1 MTRSNPLPRLAA
13 AVLAAWSALAAAA
26 PGVAGGS
33 GFDAVVRRR
42 GGEDATRVLEA
53 GLREEAFRLWRSCG
67 FGADRTERAA
77 WVVRASAGVAWRDW
91 PWDRRYLESRW
102 LGPTPAGAFAI
113 VHTHPAVVDPR
124 PSPTDRATARTAPSD
139 GLYGFPERNLEGRT
153 GRRRVARR
161 GRRVVGRV
169 RSAQTLPR
177 KRLGPP
183 RARLRG
189 KCASLRNRGASVAY
203 HGVMRPNVRT
213 LIVDDEPLARE
224 RLRTL
229 LAEEPGVE
237 VVGECGD
244 GCQAVVA
251 IEELKPDLV
260 FLDVQVPNLD
270 GFRIL
275 ESVGADRI
283 PAIVFVTAYDHYALR
298 AFDVRAVDYI
308 LKPFGRERLQKALEH
323 ARAQITREKS
333 TDINGQLVAL
343 LEEIRPQKS
352 YLKRIMIKSGGRLYF
367 LRTADIDWVE
377 AAGNYVRL
385 HVGAESHLLRETMNG
400 LETKLDPD
408 RFIRIHRSTM
418 VNIERI
424 KELQPWFHGD
434 YVVILRDD
442 RQLTMSAS
450 YREKLDEL
458 RGRAVPA

>member
-1 MTRSNPLPRLAA
+1 
-13 AVLAAWSALAAAA
+13 
-26 PGVAGGS
+26 
-33 GFDAVVRRR
+33 
-42 GGEDATRVLEA
+42 
-53 GLREEAFRLWRSCG
+53 
-67 FGADRTERAA
+67 
-77 WVVRASAGVAWRDW
+77 
-91 PWDRRYLESRW
+91 
-102 LGPTPAGAFAI
+102 
-113 VHTHPAVVDPR
+113 
-124 PSPTDRATARTAPSD
+124 
-139 GLYGFPERNLEGRT
+139 
-153 GRRRVARR
+153 
-161 GRRVVGRV
+161 
-169 RSAQTLPR
+169 
-177 KRLGPP
+177 
-183 RARLRG
+183 
-189 KCASLRNRGASVAY
+189 
-203 HGVMRPNVRT
+203 MRPNVRT

-229 LAEEPGVE
+229 LADEPGVE

-275 ESVGADRI
+275 ESVSADRI

-308 LKPFGRERLQKALEH
+308 LKPFGRERHQKALEH
-323 ARAQITREKS
+323 ARAQITRGKS
-333 TDINGQLVAL
+333 TDISGQLVAL
-343 LEEIRPQKS
+343 LEEIRPQKN

-367 LRTADIDWVE
+367 LRTAEVDWVE

-400 LETKLDPD
+400 LETKLDPE

-442 RQLTMSAS
+442 RQLTMSAT

-458 RGRAVPA
+458 RGRALPA